1 LLLVTTL
8 LTYSFFLASS
18 KEKIVE
24 AIESPD
30 ATEFTKDAIYVWVFE
45 GKKFWSYFW
54 SFAIPAVVIL
64 CCLMP
69 LWPDFMKNGLW
80 YVSVTLLLATLGL
93 TVVRFLIFLTLWLF
107 GLEFWIFPNLFDE
120 SLSVVGKNY
129 SLTHS
134 LTHSYFLLTHT
145 HLLTYRLVQA
155 ILFIQ
160 IHRQAAGLDAR
171 TDASGVSIVS
181 ILGDDAP

>member
-1 LLLVTTL
+1 
-8 LTYSFFLASS
+8 
-18 KEKIVE
+18 
-24 AIESPD
+24 
-30 ATEFTKDAIYVWVFE
+30 
-45 GKKFWSYFW
+45 
-54 SFAIPAVVIL
+54 
-64 CCLMP
+64 
-69 LWPDFMKNGLW
+69 MKNGLW
-80 YVSVTLLLATLGL
+80 FVSVTLLLATLGL

-120 SLSVVGKNY
+120 SLTVVGKNY

-134 LTHSYFLLTHT
+134 LTHSLVFRT